1 MAGAAAAAAG
11 TPVPLPQVS
20 VGFAPA
26 QTPEDVSLGLQIVFL
41 LTILS
46 LAPSIIMMM
55 TSFTRV
61 YIVLNFLQRALATQQ
76 LPPQQILVGLSLFL
90 TFFIMAPTFS
100 KINQEGVQPYLAKQ
114 ADQKTAI
121 AVTVKHM
128 RTFMFRQ
135 TYEKDIALFT
145 RLGNL
150 PRPANREQVPTY
162 ALVPAF
168 MISELKTAF
177 TMGVLLFIPFM
188 VIDMVVSSVL
198 MSMGMIMLPPVMIS
212 LPFKILLFI
221 MVDGWNLLVG
231 QIVASYHLGA

>member
-1 MAGAAAAAAG
+1 
-11 TPVPLPQVS
+11 
-20 VGFAPA
+20 
-26 QTPEDVSLGLQIVFL
+26 
-41 LTILS
+41 
-46 LAPSIIMMM
+46 
-55 TSFTRV
+55 
-61 YIVLNFLQRALATQQ
+61 
-76 LPPQQILVGLSLFL
+76 
-90 TFFIMAPTFS
+90 MAPTFS
-100 KINQEGVQPYLAKQ
+100 NINKEGLQPYLAKTI
-114 ADQKTAI
+114 DQKTAI

-135 TYEKDIALFT
+135 TYPKDVELFT
-145 RLGNL
+145 RIGNL

-231 QIVASYHLGA
+231 QIVASYHLGG